1 MAKKTTS
8 PGVKETFTPDSTPK
22 SPEQAGVKMMKAE
35 EKRKQLVKEYT
46 AEPRVPIVLAPQ
58 YAAHFGNVM
67 RVTIN
72 GISIAVRV
80 DGSTQKVPQT
90 FADEIHRR
98 RRTVDKMLMRLKR
111 MANIPKNAEQ
121 TPGELT
127 I

>member
-1 MAKKTTS
+1 MAERTKKAGADEVSAPASTTTT
-8 PGVKETFTPDSTPK
+8 KES
-22 SPEQAGVKMMKAE
+22 AGVQMVKAE

-46 AEPRVPIVLAPQ
+46 AEPRVPVVLAPQ
-58 YAAHFGNVM
+58 YAAYFGNIM

-98 RRTVDKMLMRLKR
+98 RRKVDAILMKMKR
-111 MANIPKNAEQ
+111 MSNIQKNAEV